1 MQRVQSGH
9 RAGPDQIEPNSDAD
23 TKAMHTQHYMKG
35 GAEGTWKR
43 WARGSTF
50 HGHKYGCKQTFG
62 AAYVTNSSKLRKQ
75 A

>member
-1 MQRVQSGH
+1 MKTALQRVQSGH

-43 WARGSTF
+43 W
-50 HGHKYGCKQTFG
+50 QG
-62 AAYVTNSSKLRKQ
+62 AVSFMGINMDVNKLLGQ
-75 A
+75 PM